1 MWITFFFN
9 SFDLCVISVHSYGG
23 IEPIFWAIESF
34 PPKSLT
40 LVEHMQMNSTQILS
54 DWMSLSPLLF
64 QDFSPSLDLVLA
76 MCAHHLGSYTL
87 CVINS
92 IYFHTTLQAM
102 KIMLICGFHLH
113 SRYSIGIS
121 IYYFII

>member
-1 MWITFFFN
+1 
-9 SFDLCVISVHSYGG
+9 
-23 IEPIFWAIESF
+23 
-34 PPKSLT
+34 
-40 LVEHMQMNSTQILS
+40 
-54 DWMSLSPLLF
+54 MSLSPLLF

-102 KIMLICGFHLH
+102 KIMLICGFPLAFQVQY
-113 SRYSIGIS
+113 RDLYLLF
-121 IYYFII
+121 YYLNGLPYGLQGVPVALCT